1 MPNHFHFDK
10 RLRACVV
17 TALHII
23 AAMTSR
29 LLGGLRPRDFLRR
42 HWQKRPLFVPGAL
55 PGFGG
60 VIERRALA
68 ALARRDDVESRIV
81 ERRGSRWETA
91 HGPFPRFSFRPRNF
105 TVLVSGV
112 NLHVEAAD
120 ALLRRFSFIPQARL
134 DDVMVSYAAPGGGVG
149 PHVDS
154 YDVFLLQGP
163 GRRRWTIP
171 GASYLCNPGDLLYL
185 PPGVRHDGVAL
196 DACYTY
202 SIGFRAP
209 RGAELGAA
217 FLDWLHERGLP
228 DATYRDPGLAPVG
241 HPAHL
246 PPEMLR
252 FASAILRR
260 IRWSSSD
267 VEDFLG
273 RYLSAPKP
281 QLVFRPRPG
290 RGSSIRLDPKTQL
303 LYSGS
308 RFFINGES
316 FLLPSRDRQAMRE
329 LADRREIQAV
339 RLAGQAG
346 LVREWQLA
354 GFVHRVGKNG

>member
-1 MPNHFHFDK
+1 M
-10 RLRACVV
+10 
-17 TALHII
+17 TA
-23 AAMTSR
+23 R
-29 LLGGLRPRDFLRR
+29 EFLRR
-42 HWQKRPLFVPGAL
+42 HWQKRPLFVPRAL
-55 PGFGG
+55 PGFAG

-68 ALARRDDVESRIV
+68 ALAQRDEVESRIV
-81 ERRGSRWETA
+81 ERRGSRWQTA
-91 HGPFPRFSFRPRNF
+91 HGPFPRLSFKPRNF
-105 TVLVSGV
+105 TLLVSGV

-120 ALLRRFSFIPQARL
+120 ALLRRFSFVPQARL

-163 GRRRWTIP
+163 GRRRWKVP
-171 GASYLCNPGDLLYL
+171 GATYLCNPGDLLYL
-185 PPGVRHDGVAL
+185 PPGVRHHGVAL

-228 DATYRDPGLAPVG
+228 DAVYRDPGLAPVD
-241 HPAHL
+241 HPARL

-252 FASAILRR
+252 FASAILGK
-260 IRWSSSD
+260 IRWSARD

-281 QLVFRPRPG
+281 HVVFKPTAAS
-290 RGSSIRLDPKTQL
+290 GSWARLDAKTQL

-316 FLLPSRDRQAMRE
+316 FSLSPRHAQAMRE
-329 LADRREIQAV
+329 LADRRGIEAA
-339 RLAGQAG
+339 RLAGQARMVG
-346 LVREWQLA
+346 EWRLA
-354 GFVHRVGKNG
+354 GYLHLVEKNG